1 MAAIRRL
8 LRRFTRKSGGQE
20 RPAQTMGDQT
30 DEIAKGMSQLA
41 LRDREVGDVPHEV
54 ATFALS

>member
-8 LRRFTRKSGGQE
+8 LRHFTRKSGEQE
-20 RPAQTMGDQT
+20 RTAQTMGDQT
-30 DEIAKGMSQLA
+30 DEIAKGMSQLT